1 MRAGMLV
8 VLLLLAACGTARQP
22 IVAVAAAAAERRPMT
37 LHVQKVHETV
47 RLAMATE
54 AGISHLI
61 EVSVIDGPDDW
72 RGRLVT
78 LPYDEWQ
85 VGSPPP
91 KRGERVTTSPAR
103 WVRGGGAGSRP
114 APKPGK

>member
-1 MRAGMLV
+1 MRAAMLV
-8 VLLLLAACGTARQP
+8 LVLLLAACGKARQP
-22 IVAVAAAAAERRPMT
+22 IVTVAAAAAERRPMT
-37 LHVQKVHETV
+37 LHVQEVHDTV

-61 EVSVIDGPDDW
+61 EVAVVDGPDDW
-72 RGRLVT
+72 RGREVT

-91 KRGERVTTSPAR
+91 KRGANVTTSPAR
-103 WVRGGGAGSRP
+103 WVRGGGPGSRA
-114 APKPGK
+114 APKAGK